1 MYNILHKYKRF
12 IFWLIKLAIVLGAF
26 YFMFQQ
32 LACNELLSFLQLKQ
46 QFLVLFSKNSWL
58 LLLLL
63 IFTDANWM
71 LEIFKWKTL
80 VSCEK
85 KITFFEAYEQCFAS
99 LTASV
104 ITPNR
109 IGEYGAKALYFEKV
123 LRKKIMVLNLI
134 GNLSQLAVTVFFGIF
149 GMLFL
154 NFFDFEVEMFS
165 FNTNKF
171 LLFLIVILIIYLI
184 SKYFGI
190 TKKLTELTRKILN
203 YSKELPPK
211 IQLKILAYSLFR
223 YLVFS
228 HQFYF
233 FLRLFNIEVDYFTLM
248 SLIFSTYFIASVI
261 PGLAIFDWV
270 IKGSVAVFVFSFVHI
285 NPLTIVTITTFMWL
299 LNFAIPAL
307 LGSIF
312 VLNFKMVTE
321 K

>member
-12 IFWLIKLAIVLGAF
+12 IFLLIRLAIVFGAL
-26 YFMFQQ
+26 YFIFQQ
-32 LACNELLSFLQLKQ
+32 LTTNQLLSVSQLKQ
-46 QFLVLFSKNSWL
+46 QFFVLFSKNSWL

-63 IFTDANWM
+63 LLTDANWI

-80 VSCEK
+80 VDNEK
-85 KITFFEAYEQCFAS
+85 KITFIEAYEQCFAS
-99 LTASV
+99 LTASL

-109 IGEYGAKALYFEKV
+109 IGEYGAKAIYFEKI

-134 GNLSQLAVTVFFGIF
+134 GNLSQLAVTLFFGIF

-154 NFFDFEVEMFS
+154 SFYFEVDMFS
-165 FNTNKF
+165 FNKPRF
-171 LLFLIVILIIYLI
+171 FLILSVLLLLYLI
-184 SKYFGI
+184 GKYFRI
-190 TKKLTELTRKILN
+190 TKKLTALIRKILN
-203 YSKELPPK
+203 YSKELP
-211 IQLKILAYSLFR
+211 LKIKVKTLVLSLFR

-233 FLRLFNIEVDYFTLM
+233 FLRLFNIETDYFMLM
-248 SLIFSTYFIASVI
+248 SLIFSTYFIASII

-270 IKGSVAVFVFSFVHI
+270 IKGSVAVFIFGFI
-285 NPLTIVTITTFMWL
+285 QLNPLTIVTITTFMWL
-299 LNFAIPAL
+299 LNFAVPAL

-312 VLNFKMVTE
+312 VLNFKMVAD

>member
-12 IFWLIKLAIVLGAF
+12 IFLLLKLAIVLGAF
-26 YFMFQQ
+26 YFIFQQ
-32 LACNELLSFLQLKQ
+32 LNNNELLSFTQLKQ
-46 QFLVLFSKNSWL
+46 QFFILYSKNSWL

-63 IFTDANWM
+63 LFTDANWL
-71 LEIFKWKTL
+71 LEIFKWKIL
-80 VSCEK
+80 ASNKK

-99 LTASV
+99 LTASL

-109 IGEYGAKALYFEKV
+109 IGEYGVKAIYFEKKS
-123 LRKKIMVLNLI
+123 RKKIMVLNLF
-134 GNLSQLAVTVFFGIF
+134 GNLSQLAVTLFFGIF

-154 NFFDFEVEMFS
+154 SFYFEVDMFS
-165 FNTNKF
+165 FNFPRFF
-171 LLFLIVILIIYLI
+171 LTLNVLLLLYLI
-184 SKYFGI
+184 GKNFGI
-190 TKKLTELTRKILN
+190 TKKLTSLIRKILI
-203 YSKELPPK
+203 YSKELPMK
-211 IQLKILAYSLFR
+211 IQLKTLLYSLFR

-233 FLRLFNIEVDYFTLM
+233 LLRLFNIEAAYFTLM

-261 PGLAIFDWV
+261 PGLTIFDWV
-270 IKGSVAVFVFSFVHI
+270 IKGSVAVFIFGLI
-285 NPLTIVTITTFMWL
+285 DTNPLTIVTITTFMWL